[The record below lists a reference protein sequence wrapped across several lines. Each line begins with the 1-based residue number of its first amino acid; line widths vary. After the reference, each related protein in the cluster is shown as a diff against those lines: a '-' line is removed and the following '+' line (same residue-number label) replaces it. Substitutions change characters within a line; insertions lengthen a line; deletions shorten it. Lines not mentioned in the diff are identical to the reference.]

1 MPVTRMSRRGLGG
14 FDGGHLGRCRSTA
27 SPTLF
32 RSLPPGPPRPK
43 PAACNRCG
51 MSGHRLENCPLERRF
66 LARLVALCQ
75 YAMPAVPESLRRTA
89 SLDHHAVV
97 CRS

>member
-66 LARLVALCQ
+66 LARLVGASTPCPPCRNLCAALQ
-75 YAMPAVPESLRRTA
+75 VLITML
-89 SLDHHAVV
+89 
-97 CRS
+97 